1 METAGMGPEPW
12 ATQVPDIEEAGRSS
26 PGASQDCSLQDLGL
40 KASRARKFH
49 SCCFKTA
56 GYGHLKQPSTASR
69 CPRGD
74 MGCST
79 CSGSVV
85 LLASPARCC
94 GLLPPQYEH
103 GEKAPLEP
111 PLTPQ
116 QSSELDI
123 LPF

>member
-12 ATQVPDIEEAGRSS
+12 ATQVPDIEEAGRSP

-69 CPRGD
+69 GYGVFYMQWFCG
-74 MGCST
+74 
-79 CSGSVV
+79 V
-85 LLASPARCC
+85 LASPALCC

-116 QSSELDI
+116 QSSEQDI